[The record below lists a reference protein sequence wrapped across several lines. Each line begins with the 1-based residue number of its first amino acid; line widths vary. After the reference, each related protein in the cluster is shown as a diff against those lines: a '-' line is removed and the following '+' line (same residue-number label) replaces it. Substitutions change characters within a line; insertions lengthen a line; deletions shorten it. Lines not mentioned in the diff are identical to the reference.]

1 MSEKVMS
8 EKQQFLFVRHGET
21 VGNLEQIAHGQTESP
36 LNDRGVRQAQSTA
49 EMLRGWD
56 TQYHRVYTSPLSRAH
71 HTGQHIA
78 EALGLPIDTH
88 DDLVE
93 GFLGDWEGITYEEL
107 NEVGFAKHSIR
118 DDDFRGHNGES
129 PNQLA
134 DRMAS
139 VLEEI
144 KAQHPDENIIFV
156 SHGAAIAHLLARLM
170 DTTPAF
176 GHQYIMHNSAVTE
189 ITFHG
194 DDDKP
199 ELSTLNFHE
208 HLPDDLKAD
217 PMRRRQKAKT
227 TAALP
232 KTALPKTMD
241 DLTNDWLQKI
251 MSPSLD
257 GATITGFTAQVI
269 GVGEGFMGQLARV
282 ALTYDQDSDTAP
294 QSLIAKFASTSS
306 ETREMARDQNL
317 YRREIGF
324 YRDIGQDVGIR
335 VPVCYYSDF
344 DEETQYFVMLLEDM
358 APGEPSDQVVGTS
371 KETSR
376 QVIERF
382 ARLHAKWWNSSKLD
396 DYGWAKW
403 IINEMPMSEALSR
416 LQQSIERVEK
426 TGEFDAYPEM
436 KRLMRLLPPLF
447 RMQPAPPFPFSLTHG
462 DLRSDNIIQ
471 VSEAGGEFC
480 VLDWQLAGKG
490 DPVNDIARWMAQS
503 ITIEDRK
510 DTEQELLKLYHEK
523 LIEHGVTGYSYKK
536 FINAYKMNLVVI
548 LVMFSMTMEGVD
560 RSTDRAKALFHQF
573 YSRLDSAL
581 VDWELEKLLKVLPL
595 LTPFI
600 KLSTWL
606 KMLFKPN

>member
-1 MSEKVMS
+1 MS

-21 VGNLEQIAHGQTESP
+21 VGNLEKIAHGQTESP
-36 LNDRGVRQAQSTA
+36 LNDRGIRQAQSTA
-49 EMLRGWD
+49 EMLRGWE

-71 HTGQHIA
+71 HTGEHIA

-93 GFLGDWEGITYEEL
+93 GFLGDWEGITYAEL
-107 NEVGFAKHSIR
+107 HEVGFAKHSIR

-144 KAQHPDENIIFV
+144 RAQHPGENIIFV

-189 ITFHG
+189 ITFHS
-194 DDDKP
+194 DDDQP
-199 ELSTLNFHE
+199 ELSTLNFHD
-208 HLPDDLKAD
+208 HLPDDLKVD
-217 PMRRRQKAKT
+217 PMRRDQKAKT
-227 TAALP
+227 SVAFPRTV
-232 KTALPKTMD
+232 D
-241 DLTNDWLQKI
+241 DLTNEWLQKM
-251 MSPSLD
+251 MSPHID
-257 GATITGFTAQVI
+257 GATITGFTQEVI
-269 GVGEGFMGQLARV
+269 GVGEGFMGQLARIV
-282 ALTYDQDSDTAP
+282 LTYSEEIDSAP
-294 QSLIAKFASTSS
+294 RSVIAKFASTRSD
-306 ETREMARDQNL
+306 TREMARDQSL

-324 YRDIGQDVGIR
+324 YRDIGQDVGIK
-335 VPVCYYSDF
+335 VPVCYYSEF
-344 DEETQYFVMLLEDM
+344 DEETQFFVMLLEDM
-358 APGEPSDQVVGTS
+358 APGEPSDQVLGTS
-371 KETSR
+371 RETSR
-376 QVIERF
+376 QVIEQF
-382 ARLHAKWWNSSKLD
+382 AKLHAKWWNSDKLGGYD
-396 DYGWAKW
+396 WAKW
-403 IINEMPMSEALSR
+403 IINEMPMDEALTR
-416 LQQSIERVEK
+416 LRESIAEVEE
-426 TGEFDAYPEM
+426 TGSFDAYPEM
-436 KRLMRLLPPLF
+436 KRLIYLLPPLF
-447 RMQPAPPFPFSLTHG
+447 RMQPAPPFPFTLTHG

-471 VSEAGGEFC
+471 PSAEGGEFC

-510 DTEQELLKLYHEK
+510 ETEQELLKLYYDK

-536 FINAYKMNLVVI
+536 FINGYKMNLVVI
-548 LVMFSMTMEGVD
+548 LVMFSMSIDSVD
-560 RSTDRAKALFHQF
+560 RSSDRAKALFHQF

-581 VDWELEKLLKVLPL
+581 LDWQLEKLLKVLPL

-600 KLSTWL
+600 KFSTWL
-606 KMLFKPN
+606 KMLFKS